1 MDIKFHDY
9 ITDIQTAKQEN
20 KLTLENVMFT
30 PHRSRA
36 DIDQNVHGSN
46 GKIG

>member
-1 MDIKFHDY
+1 MIILQIF
-9 ITDIQTAKQEN
+9 KQQSKN
-20 KLTLENVMFT
+20 NTISKLENVMFT

-36 DIDQNVHGSN
+36 EIDQNVHGSN